1 MSAAATEVTPLINAT
16 DVDKDVETGEDKP
29 LKMIDGD
36 SLRVKAVTGAAI
48 ATVATSI
55 GAMALE
61 GNPVAYVS
69 GAIGVGLAPYSALQ
83 ERKIAEVKALK
94 EVNEA
99 MERELGQYKEQNER
113 LHKTVGELEGS
124 VKNLQELEQT
134 LKEIKMMESSTLDE
148 LEVQL
153 QEQKEIEDQLE
164 DNLVAEICQNVISIC
179 LAVDKD
185 GDMNLSDDE
194 IALLIAKIQSIG
206 GVAVDEEKFKAL
218 IIENGRSMTAVM
230 EVLRNLLDDQL
241 DQDQNIFTELQD
253 SS

>member
-1 MSAAATEVTPLINAT
+1 LALTCARFFIYIQFSSFL
-16 DVDKDVETGEDKP
+16 
-29 LKMIDGD
+29 
-36 SLRVKAVTGAAI
+36 LRA
-48 ATVATSI
+48 S
-55 GAMALE
+55 
-61 GNPVAYVS
+61 Y
-69 GAIGVGLAPYSALQ
+69 
-83 ERKIAEVKALK
+83 KALK

-206 GVAVDEEKFKAL
+206 GVAVDEEKFKAK

>member
-1 MSAAATEVTPLINAT
+1 LALTCARFFIYIQFSSFL
-16 DVDKDVETGEDKP
+16 
-29 LKMIDGD
+29 
-36 SLRVKAVTGAAI
+36 LRA
-48 ATVATSI
+48 S
-55 GAMALE
+55 
-61 GNPVAYVS
+61 Y
-69 GAIGVGLAPYSALQ
+69 
-83 ERKIAEVKALK
+83 KALK

-194 IALLIAKIQSIG
+194 IALLIAKIQVGFNSFSASREMNKDNFSHACKIPCIVIFSLL
-206 GVAVDEEKFKAL
+206 VA
-218 IIENGRSMTAVM
+218 
-230 EVLRNLLDDQL
+230 
-241 DQDQNIFTELQD
+241 LQ
-253 SS
+253 